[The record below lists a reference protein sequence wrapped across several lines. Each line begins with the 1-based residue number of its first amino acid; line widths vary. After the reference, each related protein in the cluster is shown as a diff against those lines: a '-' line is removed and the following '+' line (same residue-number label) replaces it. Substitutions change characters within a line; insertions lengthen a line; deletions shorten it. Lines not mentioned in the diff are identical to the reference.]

1 MAIGH
6 AFGAVRNRVRGTPLG
21 AVRDGRGALA
31 LLSPGALSDTR
42 AHDIAELV
50 LAEITD
56 FLGTSQPVRMGVGA
70 EVDDLTTAWQSHH
83 QADLAVRAVPILGAG
98 PIAHWGSL
106 GALQLL
112 LRIPAA
118 EMSAAFV
125 PAAITAV
132 READASGRLVET
144 LERYLRCGGSGAAT
158 AATMHIHRTT
168 LYYRLDR
175 IREITGLDIDDGD
188 ARLHL
193 HLGLVAHRMVEQTG
207 RDPDSSG

>member
-1 MAIGH
+1 M
-6 AFGAVRNRVRGTPLG
+6 RGTPLG

-144 LERYLRCGGSGAAT
+144 LERYLRCGGGRHRRDDAHPPEPPSTTGSTGFAKSPDSTSTTATHDSTCTSGWSPIAWSSRPVAT
-158 AATMHIHRTT
+158 PTPPA
-168 LYYRLDR
+168 DR
-175 IREITGLDIDDGD
+175 R
-188 ARLHL
+188 ARLS
-193 HLGLVAHRMVEQTG
+193 RSRRET
-207 RDPDSSG
+207 R